1 MPLHETPAGAVE
13 TLEWGEGPEQIILL
27 HAAASSPHALTGF
40 AECLARP
47 ERRII
52 APMLNGYGRTQMR
65 AAGGPIE
72 DHLTVAAACLGLY
85 PADRRIVFGHSMGGL
100 VALLSAL
107 RHHPLDALILFEPI
121 VIGVLDFDDTE
132 DREACAWDRTIVR
145 NFGSFVAAGEPER
158 GIAAF
163 VEAWNEFPWDA
174 IPDAVRAR
182 LVGAAP
188 RLAAET
194 HAVGEQEVELGALA
208 EFFAPVLLLQGTT
221 SPALPSRV
229 NRRLAELLRN
239 AECTTLNELGHMG
252 PVMVPTVVADAFEV
266 FLSQRRTTIK

>member
-1 MPLHETPAGAVE
+1 MPLHETPDGTVE

-47 ERRII
+47 DRRII
-52 APMLNGYGRTQMR
+52 APMLNGYGGTQMR
-65 AAGGPIE
+65 TTGGPIE
-72 DHLTVAAACLGLY
+72 DHLTVAAACLDLY
-85 PADRRIVFGHSMGGL
+85 PADRRVVLGHSMGGL

-107 RHHPLDALILFEPI
+107 RRDPLDALILFEPI
-121 VIGVLDFDDTE
+121 VIGVLDFDDAE
-132 DREACAWDRTIVR
+132 DRAACAWDRTIVR
-145 NFGSFVAAGEPER
+145 DFGSFVAAGEPER

-208 EFFAPVLLLQGTT
+208 KFSAPVLLLQGST

-229 NRRLAELLRN
+229 IRRLAQQLRDV
-239 AECTTLNELGHMG
+239 ECMTLNELGHMG
-252 PVMVPTVVADAFEV
+252 PIMVPTAVADAFET
-266 FLSQRRTTIK
+266 FLSQRLNTVK